1 MNSFE
6 EKLRESGHYPLRA
19 KAIKSV
25 VLGMGDE
32 CNLRCT
38 HCYVDASPE
47 KRGLTPLS
55 TIEKVLG
62 ILVDHPGITAVNV
75 TGGAPEL
82 NPHFRYFV
90 RSAAM
95 MGRDVVVSSNLT
107 LFSEAGLRDIPEF
120 LADTK
125 VTVLGSLPGLTE
137 DIVERQRGRGT
148 YAKVI
153 SSLKRLNE
161 LGYGKEGSGL
171 ELDIIHNP
179 AKTSL
184 APLLQILEK
193 DYREKLMEEHGI
205 SFNHLYTMNNMPV
218 GRMRKLMSEIEVMVY
233 MKELEARFNPE
244 TIENL
249 MCRSCITFGRSGE
262 NYYDCDFKRVQQ
274 LPIKGEGLSP
284 GIFDYDR
291 LGGREIATTRF
302 CLVCTAAAGQQC
314 CAAKLS

>member
-6 EKLRESGHYPLRA
+6 EKLKESGHYPLKA
-19 KAIKSV
+19 KGIKSV

-47 KRGLTPLS
+47 ATGLTPLS

-62 ILVDHPGITAVNV
+62 ILGDHPGITAVNV

-90 RSAAM
+90 KSAAM
-95 MGRDVVVSSNLT
+95 MGKEVYVSSNLT
-107 LFSEAGLRDIPEF
+107 LFSEAGMQDIPEF
-120 LADTK
+120 LAETK
-125 VTVLGSLPGLTE
+125 VAILGSLPGLTE
-137 DIVERQRGRGT
+137 EIVQRQRGSGT
-148 YAKVI
+148 YGKVI
-153 SSLKRLNE
+153 SSLKRLNK

-184 APLLQILEK
+184 APSLQILEK
-193 DYREKLMEEHGI
+193 AYRDTLMEMHGI
-205 SFNHLYTMNNMPV
+205 TFNQLYTMNNMPV

-262 NYYDCDFKRVQQ
+262 NYHDCDFKRVQQ
-274 LPIKGEGLSP
+274 LPIKGEGLSV
-284 GIFDYDR
+284 GTFDYDR
-291 LGGREIATTRF
+291 LGNREIATTPF
-302 CLVCTAAAGQQC
+302 CFVCTAAAGQQC